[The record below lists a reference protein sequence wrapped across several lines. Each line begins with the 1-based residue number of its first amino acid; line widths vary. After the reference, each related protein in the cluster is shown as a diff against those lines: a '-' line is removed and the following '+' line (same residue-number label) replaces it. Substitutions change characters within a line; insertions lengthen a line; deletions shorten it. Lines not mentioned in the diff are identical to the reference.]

1 MSELR
6 RMRPLLGTYVEV
18 AASGDQAESGIHA
31 AFASLA
37 ASHAKWS
44 FQDPDSE
51 LSQLN
56 ARPGSWVRLSGATL
70 RLLRLARG
78 MTAASGG
85 LFNCTVGGTLVRR
98 GVLPDHG
105 SVPLVDRGDAGDI
118 ELRTDAARLRRPVRV
133 TLDGIAKGYAVD
145 LAVQALRRA
154 GVSSGWV
161 NAGGDLRVFG
171 DADLPVHRREADG
184 CMTPLGHVRNAAL
197 ATSQCGRPTTA
208 FPASIVGAV
217 GAVGAVA
224 DTETAPTT
232 LWTVLARTGWRADA
246 LTKVAATASDGT
258 RKEWVARLGGHLVE
272 PARERQAA

>member
-1 MSELR
+1 MAELR
-6 RMRPLLGTYVEV
+6 RMQPLLGTYVEV
-18 AASGDQAESGIHA
+18 AASGGQAESGVHA
-31 AFASLA
+31 AFDSLA

-56 ARPGSWVRLSGATL
+56 AQPGHWVRLNAATL

-85 LFNCTVGGTLVRR
+85 RFNCTVGGTLVRR
-98 GVLPDHG
+98 GDLPDHG
-105 SVPLVDRGDAGDI
+105 GVPLMERGDASDI
-118 ELRTDAARLRRPVRV
+118 ELTTDAARLHRPVRV

-171 DADLPVHRREADG
+171 DADLPVQRREAG
-184 CMTPLGHVRNAAL
+184 GRMTPLGHVRNAAL
-197 ATSQCGRPTTA
+197 ATSQGGPPSEA

-217 GAVGAVA
+217 VGAH
-224 DTETAPTT
+224 TEPTVM
-232 LWTVLARTGWRADA
+232 WTVLARTGWRADA
-246 LTKVAATASDGT
+246 LTKVAASASHGT
-258 RKEWVARLGGHLVE
+258 RKDWVARLGGHLVE
-272 PARERQAA
+272 PAFERQAA

>member
-1 MSELR
+1 MAELR

-18 AASGDQAESGIHA
+18 AASGDQAERGIHA
-31 AFASLA
+31 AFDSLA

-44 FQDPDSE
+44 FHDPGSE

-56 ARPGSWVRLSGATL
+56 AQPGHWVPLSASTL

-85 LFNCTVGGTLVRR
+85 RFNCTVGGTLVRR
-98 GVLPDHG
+98 GQLPDHG
-105 SVPLVDRGDAGDI
+105 SVPLLECGDASDI
-118 ELRTDAARLRRPVRV
+118 ELAAGAARLRRPVRV

-171 DADLPVHRREADG
+171 DADLPVQRREASG
-184 CMTPLGHVRNAAL
+184 RMTPLGHVRNAAL
-197 ATSQCGRPTTA
+197 ATSQGGLPSKA
-208 FPASIVGAV
+208 FPSSV
-217 GAVGAVA
+217 VGAVA
-224 DTETAPTT
+224 EPTAM
-232 LWTVLARTGWRADA
+232 WTVLARTGWRADA
-246 LTKVAATASDGT
+246 LTKVAATASRGT
-258 RKEWVARLGGHLVE
+258 RKDWVARLGGHLVE
-272 PARERQAA
+272 PASERQAA

>member
-1 MSELR
+1 MAELR

-18 AASGDQAESGIHA
+18 AASGDQAQSGIHA
-31 AFASLA
+31 AFDSLA

-44 FQDPDSE
+44 FQDPESE

-56 ARPGSWVRLSGATL
+56 AQPGHWVPLSGATL

-105 SVPLVDRGDAGDI
+105 SLPLVDRGDASDI
-118 ELRTDAARLRRPVRV
+118 ELTAGAARLRRAVRV

-171 DADLPVHRREADG
+171 DADLPVQRREADG
-184 CMTPLGHVRNAAL
+184 RMTPLGHVRNAAL
-197 ATSQCGRPTTA
+197 ATSQGGRPTEA

-217 GAVGAVA
+217 A
-224 DTETAPTT
+224 DTETALTA

-246 LTKVAATASDGT
+246 LTKVATTASDGT
-258 RKEWVARLGGHLVE
+258 RKAWVARLGGHLVE